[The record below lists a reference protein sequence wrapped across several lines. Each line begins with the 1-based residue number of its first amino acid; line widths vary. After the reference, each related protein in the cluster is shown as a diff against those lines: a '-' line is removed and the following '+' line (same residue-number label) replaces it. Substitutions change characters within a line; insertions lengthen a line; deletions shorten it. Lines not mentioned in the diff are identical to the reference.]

1 MVLEVGSKTELE
13 SMAGKLETEVIQLTS
28 DVSSLK
34 SKFNNISNYDGINAS
49 GAANTLKNNLTN
61 LASDLEAI
69 ATSIKLYS
77 ATLNNFDVDDFQST
91 DLQTELNKV
100 PTTSTSPGASSN
112 TVNTSAPS
120 TSRPSTG
127 NSYTDP
133 GSSAPSTNNNSNNS
147 NNNSSP
153 GNTNPTI
160 LPGGTNATNKPAKN
174 DTGITERTVVK
185 TKGKKSSNGLTQQ
198 SAKQDIIIEPGDPNN
213 PNIDITKYHNNI
225 ANGFEVTTGNLTYQL
240 CDEDIELLC
249 AIVSAESDKSY
260 DDALAVVSTILNR
273 CERSNWI
280 NSHGRDPI
288 SQATAPNQYVV
299 YQHGSY
305 KRFLNGKAPE
315 TVKQAVMDALNGV
328 RNHNYCSFRS
338 NATTSYSNNMITA
351 TGNRYK

>member
-133 GSSAPSTNNNSNNS
+133 GTSAPSTNNNSNNS
-147 NNNSSP
+147 NNSSSP

-160 LPGGTNATNKPAKN
+160 IPGGTNATNKPAKN

-185 TKGKKSSNGLTQQ
+185 TIN
-198 SAKQDIIIEPGDPNN
+198 
-213 PNIDITKYHNNI
+213 H
-225 ANGFEVTTGNLTYQL
+225 V
-240 CDEDIELLC
+240 
-249 AIVSAESDKSY
+249 
-260 DDALAVVSTILNR
+260 IL
-273 CERSNWI
+273 
-280 NSHGRDPI
+280 
-288 SQATAPNQYVV
+288 
-299 YQHGSY
+299 
-305 KRFLNGKAPE
+305 K
-315 TVKQAVMDALNGV
+315 
-328 RNHNYCSFRS
+328 
-338 NATTSYSNNMITA
+338 
-351 TGNRYK
+351 

>member
-1 MVLEVGSKTELE
+1 MILEVGSKTELE
-13 SMAGKLETEVIQLTS
+13 SMAEKLEAEVIQLTS

-34 SKFNNISNYDGINAS
+34 IKLNNISNYDGINAS

-61 LASDLEAI
+61 LSSDLEAI

-77 ATLNNFDVDDFQST
+77 ATLNNFDVDDFKST
-91 DLQTELNKV
+91 DVQSELNRA
-100 PTTSTSPGASSN
+100 PSTSTQSGVSSG
-112 TVNTSAPS
+112 TVNSSAPS
-120 TSRPSTG
+120 SSRPSTG
-127 NSYTDP
+127 NSYSDT
-133 GSSAPSTNNNSNNS
+133 GTSNNTSSNNSNNS
-147 NNNSSP
+147 SSS
-153 GNTNPTI
+153 GNTNATI
-160 LPGGTNATNKPAKN
+160 VTGGTPSTNKPSTN
-174 DTGITERTVVK
+174 NTGITEKTVVK

-198 SAKQDIIIEPGDPNN
+198 SAKQDIIIEPGDPND
-213 PNIDITKYHNNI
+213 PDIDISKYHNNL

-280 NSHGRDPI
+280 SSHGRDPI
-288 SQATAPNQYVV
+288 AQATAPNQYVV

-305 KRFLNGKAPE
+305 KRYLNGKAPQ

-338 NATTSYSNNMITA
+338 NGSTSYSNNMITA